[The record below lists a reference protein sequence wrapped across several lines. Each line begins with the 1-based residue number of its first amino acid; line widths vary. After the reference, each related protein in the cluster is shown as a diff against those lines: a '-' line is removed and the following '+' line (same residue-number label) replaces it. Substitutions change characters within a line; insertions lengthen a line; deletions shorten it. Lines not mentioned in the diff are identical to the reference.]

1 MMGVGRTDY
10 RLRLRLLSPL
20 GTPMQSDTLF
30 GHLAWLEAWR
40 GGEEGVR
47 GFLAPFLGGAPPF
60 VLSDA
65 FPAGLLPRPLFV
77 PEAPGGGV
85 PARAGFAAAKRWLKA
100 PFVSAADFAAL
111 LAGPAAA
118 APHDSPWESAETPHA
133 SIDRNTW
140 TTTPG
145 GQFFSTASLVL
156 GAGCDAVD
164 IYVRELAE
172 GGAAWVEAAFH
183 DLAKTGF
190 GRDKSTGAG
199 AFEVAAFDPWDGFA
213 GPAGADGF
221 VSLSTLMPAAADP
234 ADGRWRIRVKRGCLG
249 ETAGAGNPFK
259 RPLVQLEPGAVFR
272 AGGAPRPWYG
282 RMVSG
287 IAPGMPEAAQCGLA
301 LAAPCAAA
309 GRV

>member
-1 MMGVGRTDY
+1 MGVGHTDY

-40 GGEEGVR
+40 GGEGGVR
-47 GFLAPFLGGAPPF
+47 EFLAPFLDGAPPF
-60 VLSDA
+60 VLSGA
-65 FPAGLLPRPLFV
+65 FPAGLLPRPLFAAV
-77 PEAPGGGV
+77 APDADNAGRRDFAT
-85 PARAGFAAAKRWLKA
+85 ARQRLKA
-100 PFVSAADFAAL
+100 PFVSAADFSAL

-118 APHDSPWESAETPHA
+118 APQDSPWQSAETAHA
-133 SIDRNTW
+133 AIDRNTW

-145 GQFFSTASLVL
+145 GQLFSTGSLVL
-156 GAGCDAVD
+156 GDGFDAVD

-172 GGAAWVEAAFH
+172 GAAARVEAAFH
-183 DLAKTGF
+183 DLALSGF

-199 AFEVAAFDPWDGFA
+199 AFQVAAFDPWDGFS

-221 VSLSTLMPAAADP
+221 VSLSTFMPAASDP
-234 ADGRWRIRVKRGCLG
+234 SDGRWRVRVRRGRLG
-249 ETAGAGNPFK
+249 EMAGGGNPFK
-259 RPLVQLEPGAVFR
+259 RPLIQIEPGAVFR
-272 AGGAPRPWYG
+272 AGGAPLPWYG
-282 RMVSG
+282 RMVPG
-287 IAPGMPEAAQCGLA
+287 IAPGMPEAVQCGLT